1 MNLIWS
7 STLSSLSS
15 DSVISPLV
23 FQLVDVTQFHLIFEL
38 FSLIKVT
45 NSDLNVLKGVEK
57 LLAISNVAFKK
68 RCPLAAWSLK
78 IFGLKFEKLL
88 I

>member
-23 FQLVDVTQFHLIFEL
+23 FQLVEVTQFHLIFEF

-45 NSDLNVLKGVEK
+45 NSDLNVFKGVEK
-57 LLAISNVAFKK
+57 LIAI
-68 RCPLAAWSLK
+68 
-78 IFGLKFEKLL
+78 
-88 I
+88 

>member
-1 MNLIWS
+1 MNLIQN

-15 DSVISPLV
+15 FSVISPLV
-23 FQLVDVTQFHLIFEL
+23 FQLVEVTQFHLIFEL

-57 LLAISNVAFKK
+57 LIAI
-68 RCPLAAWSLK
+68 
-78 IFGLKFEKLL
+78 
-88 I
+88 